1 MLTDEQRFAAA
12 NSLIDWCESQDLK
25 PADAAAVFTTV
36 LAISITSTQSDA
48 AILYKSADVLKKLYL
63 LDISEQ
69 LRIKAQ

>member
-12 NSLIDWCESQDLK
+12 NALIDWCESQGLK
-25 PADAAAVFTTV
+25 SAEAAGVFTTV
-36 LAISITSTQSDA
+36 LAISVTSTQSDA
-48 AILYKSADVLKKLYL
+48 AILYKHADMLMKLYL